1 MRYEATEGALRG
13 HTPAR
18 KCLLRKDRP
27 RSQQR
32 QQRQQVVCCR
42 ALALRLTPSAA
53 PPAGRTPNRARTAK
67 GRLIAPTLPV
77 VKRNKAGYA
86 VSVRGKVLTEHG
98 APTRRATH
106 PRAVQTGDREPN
118 PEAVRAYPWLTDRD
132 LLLLC
137 HKEVGA
143 TDRQLIDQRRR
154 TIETLK
160 ALRDDG
166 LLYFET
172 RYRAVRGGRE
182 LEAVRLLPSAA
193 HAEVHAAR
201 WAARKHNRAGA

>member
-1 MRYEATEGALRG
+1 MPSVDACRGGDAGA
-13 HTPAR
+13 
-18 KCLLRKDRP
+18 
-27 RSQQR
+27 
-32 QQRQQVVCCR
+32 
-42 ALALRLTPSAA
+42 SADA
-53 PPAGRTPNRARTAK
+53 ERRTPCRKNAEPRPPCLWDAYGTAK